1 MKSMT
6 GYASYEK
13 LIGDFKVVIEI
24 RSENHRFL
32 DCKMNV
38 PDSLGSFEHELINL
52 VKGRISRGKLN
63 VMILVEGKK
72 AALTKFDKKAG
83 RQFARALKTFV
94 SDLGMKDDITL
105 DHLLAFKDLFNN
117 RAGSSLSRR
126 SVDGI
131 KEVLNTA
138 LKKLEANRESEGRK
152 LKRDLTKRIRMCSF
166 WVKKVKRKR
175 DGFSK
180 QTFKRFKAKVQTLL
194 EDVKADDHRLYQE
207 IAIQTEKS
215 DITEELVRLEAHIE
229 KFSETLNGS
238 GPLGKELDFLI
249 QEMNRE
255 AGTISAK
262 CKDAAIT
269 HQVITLRSE
278 LEKIREQI
286 QNAE

>member
-6 GYASYEK
+6 GYANYEK
-13 LIGDFKVVIEI
+13 LVDGFKVAVEI

-32 DCKMNV
+32 DCKMNI
-38 PDSLGSFEHELINL
+38 PDSLGSFEHELMNL
-52 VKGRISRGKLN
+52 VKDRIYRGKLN

-72 AALTKFDKKAG
+72 GTLTKFDKETG
-83 RQFARALKTFV
+83 RQFAKALRTFV

-105 DHLLAFKDLFNN
+105 DHLLVFKDLFND
-117 RAGSSLSRR
+117 RAGNNLSRR
-126 SVDGI
+126 SVDKI
-131 KEVLNTA
+131 KEILTAA
-138 LKKLEANRESEGRK
+138 LKKLEANRDSEGKK
-152 LKRDLTKRIRMCSF
+152 LKRDLTKRIKACSF
-166 WVKKVKRKR
+166 LVKKVKRKR

-180 QTFKRFKAKVQTLL
+180 QAFKRLKTKVQTLL
-194 EDVKADDHRLYQE
+194 KDVKVDDHRLYQE
-207 IAIQTEKS
+207 IVIQTEKS

-229 KFSETLNGS
+229 KFTETLNGN
-238 GPLGKELDFLI
+238 GPMGKELDFLV

-262 CKDAAIT
+262 CKDAAVT
-269 HQVITLRSE
+269 HQVIILRSE